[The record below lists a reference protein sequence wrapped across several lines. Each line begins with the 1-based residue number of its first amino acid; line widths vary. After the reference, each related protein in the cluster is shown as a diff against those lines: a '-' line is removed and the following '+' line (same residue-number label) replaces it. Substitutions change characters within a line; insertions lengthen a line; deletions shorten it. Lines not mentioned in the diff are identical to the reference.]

1 MDSEDSTRVKRK
13 CISPIEAPK
22 PDPTRLTD
30 SNLQLSFETLHESNQ
45 DTSPTIEKH
54 ALYSHSDFAVD
65 YHDCADDF
73 YGHNDEEYEE
83 EPSLDQTDSHMKTKE
98 EHLEVDMEDYYD
110 REPHTKDTQDED
122 TDKTEDHPQQDGQ
135 QETEDHPHDSDHCH
149 EESSSPSNENTA
161 TLTHRESNPSPKEKK
176 HKRCIL
182 QAYFF
187 NKELAQKMNA
197 TEIREAINK
206 RLNYN
211 GNAVCSVLQLKYPV
225 GGHFIY
231 FHTSEGKFKLPSEL
245 WLLHDTKFNLEIP
258 RKPIDRFCDC
268 RDAEYVVNSPTNST
282 P

>member
-1 MDSEDSTRVKRK
+1 M
-13 CISPIEAPK
+13 
-22 PDPTRLTD
+22 
-30 SNLQLSFETLHESNQ
+30 
-45 DTSPTIEKH
+45 
-54 ALYSHSDFAVD
+54 Y
-65 YHDCADDF
+65 
-73 YGHNDEEYEE
+73 
-83 EPSLDQTDSHMKTKE
+83 
-98 EHLEVDMEDYYD
+98 
-110 REPHTKDTQDED
+110 
-122 TDKTEDHPQQDGQ
+122 QDGQ
-135 QETEDHPHDSDHCH
+135 IETEDHPHDSDHCH

-161 TLTHRESNPSPKEKK
+161 TLTHRESNSSPKKKK

-211 GNAVCSVLQLKYPV
+211 GNAVCSVLQLKHPV

-268 RDAEYVVNSPTNST
+268 RDAEYVVNTPTNST